1 MQLADLGAISSSASF
16 SSIGWGALDQK
27 VNERAKE
34 ENIAYDVAANLELGK
49 FFPAN
54 WGIRLPFYGQY
65 AQTIINPEFDAYD
78 LDITVEDELQLRTA
92 AELPEVKERSQTSN
106 TIKTFNL
113 TNVRKERV
121 NARPNQPARQ
131 ARGAAANA
139 AGGTGTVGDGSGR
152 KKKVRKPHP
161 LSIENFSA
169 SYSYTET
176 DFRDPIIESDRSVDQ
191 TLGLDYNYS
200 RRGGYIEPFKKVK
213 SKHLKLLKEFNFN
226 PLPNSLGFNSSLNRF
241 FSSRRFRIPDTPVLE
256 FDDRRFN
263 WERRYDLNWNLTK
276 ALKINFDAFNESY
289 IDEVRQTG
297 IAATAAE
304 RPYIAFVDNG
314 TGFLEKQDVTNSVN
328 TTPDFVEDY
337 WKDNLRSGGRNTA
350 YDHSIGVTYKL
361 PIRYL
366 PYLDWVDITANYRAS
381 FGWTAGALITDSQG
395 IPLPGLIQNSQD
407 RSLTANLNFDKL
419 YKKFDYVKRLDK
431 TKRAS
436 KAKRKRG
443 GDKVTVTNDKDGNR
457 VSTKKKAREA
467 SVFEKLL
474 IRPIFSLRSARITI
488 REDFSSVVPGYTG
501 TPDYFGLDDF
511 DAPGVGFILGAQP
524 NIDSDNPNNFLDRA
538 ANNAWITNSTGFNQE
553 LIQVR
558 GQNYEAKFK
567 IEPWKDFKVDLDFKK
582 THRETHSEVFKF
594 LDVTDKEDLPAGQQ
608 RAFSDF
614 SSLASRDFG
623 SFDVTFYSVNTL
635 FGRDQ
640 DALFNTFINNRTTI
654 SQRLGA
660 LEDPINQGPHE
671 VDGAKFA
678 KGFGKQSSRVIVP
691 AFLAAY
697 TDADPN
703 LIDLDLEAQVSR
715 RSYIPKPNWNL
726 RYDGLSKLPWFRDRF
741 SSFTLEHSYNNALR
755 VTRFDSDV
763 EFGIVD
769 ANGRLETKQN
779 GNYFTRLEI
788 PAIQIS
794 ESFSPLIGIKLK
806 TKKDFTFELSY
817 EKSRDLLLKIN
828 TSSQLEETTN
838 EGFVFGLGYT
848 IKDSNF
854 LKKKKGKANT
864 RKSRTDKDKDEDE
877 DDKGRTRNARSVTTT
892 RGSDMTF
899 LLNVSYTD
907 EGLFIHE
914 IDKQISVEDEQIR
927 GGRTLQIGPSVDYIL
942 NENVTLRA
950 FFDYNMNTPYGT
962 LINSRT
968 SAEGGITVRLTLK

>member
-1 MQLADLGAISSSASF
+1 MQLADLGAISSSASY

-328 TTPDFVEDY
+328 TCLLYTSPSP
-337 WKDNLRSGGRNTA
+337 R
-350 YDHSIGVTYKL
+350 
-361 PIRYL
+361 
-366 PYLDWVDITANYRAS
+366 
-381 FGWTAGALITDSQG
+381 
-395 IPLPGLIQNSQD
+395 
-407 RSLTANLNFDKL
+407 DK
-419 YKKFDYVKRLDK
+419 RQS
-431 TKRAS
+431 RMPS
-436 KAKRKRG
+436 
-443 GDKVTVTNDKDGNR
+443 
-457 VSTKKKAREA
+457 
-467 SVFEKLL
+467 
-474 IRPIFSLRSARITI
+474 SA
-488 REDFSSVVPGYTG
+488 
-501 TPDYFGLDDF
+501 
-511 DAPGVGFILGAQP
+511 
-524 NIDSDNPNNFLDRA
+524 
-538 ANNAWITNSTGFNQE
+538 
-553 LIQVR
+553 
-558 GQNYEAKFK
+558 
-567 IEPWKDFKVDLDFKK
+567 
-582 THRETHSEVFKF
+582 
-594 LDVTDKEDLPAGQQ
+594 
-608 RAFSDF
+608 
-614 SSLASRDFG
+614 
-623 SFDVTFYSVNTL
+623 
-635 FGRDQ
+635 
-640 DALFNTFINNRTTI
+640 
-654 SQRLGA
+654 
-660 LEDPINQGPHE
+660 
-671 VDGAKFA
+671 
-678 KGFGKQSSRVIVP
+678 
-691 AFLAAY
+691 
-697 TDADPN
+697 
-703 LIDLDLEAQVSR
+703 
-715 RSYIPKPNWNL
+715 
-726 RYDGLSKLPWFRDRF
+726 
-741 SSFTLEHSYNNALR
+741 
-755 VTRFDSDV
+755 
-763 EFGIVD
+763 
-769 ANGRLETKQN
+769 
-779 GNYFTRLEI
+779 
-788 PAIQIS
+788 
-794 ESFSPLIGIKLK
+794 
-806 TKKDFTFELSY
+806 
-817 EKSRDLLLKIN
+817 
-828 TSSQLEETTN
+828 
-838 EGFVFGLGYT
+838 
-848 IKDSNF
+848 
-854 LKKKKGKANT
+854 
-864 RKSRTDKDKDEDE
+864 
-877 DDKGRTRNARSVTTT
+877 
-892 RGSDMTF
+892 
-899 LLNVSYTD
+899 
-907 EGLFIHE
+907 
-914 IDKQISVEDEQIR
+914 
-927 GGRTLQIGPSVDYIL
+927 
-942 NENVTLRA
+942 
-950 FFDYNMNTPYGT
+950 
-962 LINSRT
+962 
-968 SAEGGITVRLTLK
+968 